1 MATALRYAARSD
13 VGLVRSSNQ
22 DSAYVG
28 PHLLVVADGMGG
40 HAGGD
45 VASSI
50 AVAELS
56 RLEGESHG
64 ADALGHLEEA
74 VRRASARL
82 SERVREEP
90 ALAGMG
96 TTVTA
101 LLRSGDRLALAHIGD
116 SRAYVL
122 RDGELA
128 QVTHDHT
135 FVQHLVDEGRITAE
149 EAEHHPQRS
158 VLLRVLGDIDSSQE
172 LDTSVREAR
181 TGDRWL
187 LCSDGLSG
195 MVGHATLR
203 EALAGV
209 PDVGECADLLVQLA
223 LRGGGSDNVTVVV
236 ADVVDV
242 ATAPPDHTAVVGA
255 AAAEHTRPTGDA
267 TSPAARGAALGRPAP
282 AGDDG
287 PGGAAGATGAAAGG
301 RRRGPWPRL
310 LAGAVVLAVLVAGVL
325 AAWRWSQD
333 QYFVGADADG
343 RVAVFRGLPQDVGP
357 VRLSSVVEEAGLDL
371 GDLRPV
377 SRGAVSEGITVDDL
391 AAARR
396 VVATLLG
403 QACPAPSPE
412 PEPSPQPTPS
422 PTTATTAG
430 PTTSAPTA
438 APTTGATASPAPSA
452 TAADDDAGAEDVPA
466 GCAALDGEG

>member
-1 MATALRYAARSD
+1 VPTALRYAARSD

-22 DSAYVG
+22 DSAYAG

-50 AVAELS
+50 AVGELS

-64 ADALGHLEEA
+64 ADAPRHLAEA
-74 VRRASARL
+74 VRRASAGL
-82 SERVREEP
+82 ADRVREEP

-116 SRAYVL
+116 SRAYLL
-122 RDGELA
+122 RDGGLT
-128 QVTHDHT
+128 QVTRDHT
-135 FVQHLVDEGRITAE
+135 FVQHLVDEGRITPE

-181 TGDRWL
+181 AGDRWL

-195 MVGHATLR
+195 MVGDATLH

-223 LRGGGSDNVTVVV
+223 LRGGGSDNVTAVV

-242 ATAPPDHTAVVGA
+242 GTAPSDHTEVVGA
-255 AAAEHTRPTGDA
+255 AAAQHGRRTGDA
-267 TSPAARGAALGRPAP
+267 TSPAARGAALGRPDP
-282 AGDDG
+282 GDDDG
-287 PGGAAGATGAAAGG
+287 DGVPDEP
-301 RRRGPWPRL
+301 RRSPWPRL
-310 LAGAVVLAVLVAGVL
+310 LAGAAVLLVLVAGVV

-333 QYFVGADADG
+333 QYYVGASEAG
-343 RVAVFRGLPQDVGP
+343 QVAVFRGLPQDVGP
-357 VRLSSVVEEAGLDL
+357 LRLSSVVEEAGLRL
-371 GDLRPV
+371 TDLRPV
-377 SRGAVSEGITVDDL
+377 SRDAVSEGITVDDL

-396 VVATLLG
+396 VVTTLLG
-403 QACPAPSPE
+403 QACPAPDE
-412 PEPSPQPTPS
+412 P
-422 PTTATTAG
+422 
-430 PTTSAPTA
+430 APTSTPAPAPTGTPTQAPADA
-438 APTTGATASPAPSA
+438 AGTPTTGTVPEPTAVP
-452 TAADDDAGAEDVPA
+452 TAEPTPEPTAEPTAEPVPA
-466 GCAALDGEG
+466 GCAALTGGS